1 MKGGKMKK
9 IIATILIFSFIGC
22 YAVRYVAPAGK
33 DVKMMDEM
41 TPAKVKFQKRV
52 WYALWG
58 LIPLTDN
65 STADLIQK
73 YNLKNARA
81 TSKFTILDYIISAF
95 TGYVTIVTLTIEV
108 EGEPSE

>member
-1 MKGGKMKK
+1 MKG
-9 IIATILIFSFIGC
+9 IIVTILIFSFIGC
-22 YAVRYVAPAGK
+22 YTIRYVAPVGK
-33 DVKMMDEM
+33 DVKAMDEI
-41 TPAKVKFQKRV
+41 TPAKVKVQKRV

-58 LIPLTDN
+58 LVPISDN

-81 TSKFTILDYIISAF
+81 KSKITILDFIISSF
-95 TGYVTIVTLTIEV
+95 TSYVTIVTLTVEV

>member
-1 MKGGKMKK
+1 MKK

-22 YAVRYVAPAGK
+22 YAVRYVAPVGK
-33 DVKMMDEM
+33 DVKAIDEM
-41 TPAKVKFQKRV
+41 TPAKVKVQKKV

-58 LIPLTDN
+58 LIPITDN

-81 TSKFTILDYIISAF
+81 TSKITILDFLISL
-95 TGYVTIVTLTIEV
+95 VTSNLSIVTLTIEV